1 MTRRTLIISISSL
14 GAVALVAV
22 TLFAAGPGGASAHGR
37 WAGKHGWGGSAGGHA
52 AARICSDSRDARIDD
67 AVRFVEAFTNFT
79 PEQTGSWN
87 ALTTAVRNGSAKI
100 GQACETVATEGRPSQ
115 APQHLA
121 RAELALT
128 TALGVLHE
136 VKPAF
141 VDLYG
146 KLNDEQRERIDEL
159 LDRKGRY
166 RR

>member
-1 MTRRTLIISISSL
+1 MKRRTVILSISSL

-22 TLFAAGPGGASAHGR
+22 TLFAAGPGGAFAHGR
-37 WAGKHGWGGSAGGHA
+37 WASGGGWGGHG
-52 AARICSDSRDARIDD
+52 AARLCSDSRDARIDD
-67 AVRFVEAFTNFT
+67 GIRFIEAFANFT
-79 PEQTGSWN
+79 PDQTGSWD
-87 ALTTAVRNGSAKI
+87 ALTKAVKNGSAKV
-100 GQACETVATEGRPSQ
+100 GQACETVEAEGRPSQ

-128 TALGVLHE
+128 TALGVLQE

-146 KLNDEQRERIDEL
+146 KLNDEQRAQIDRL
-159 LDRKGRY
+159 LEHKGRY

>member
-1 MTRRTLIISISSL
+1 MKRRTVILSISSL

-22 TLFAAGPGGASAHGR
+22 TLFAAGPGGAFAHGK
-37 WAGKHGWGGSAGGHA
+37 WGGGHGWSGRAE
-52 AARICSDSRDARIDD
+52 ARLCSDSRDARIDD
-67 AVRFVEAFTNFT
+67 GIRFIEAFANFT

-87 ALTTAVRNGSAKI
+87 ALTTAVRNGSAKV
-100 GQACETVATEGRPSQ
+100 GQACETAEAEGRPSQ

-128 TALGVLHE
+128 TALGVLQE

-146 KLNDEQRERIDEL
+146 KLNDEQRERIDQL

-166 RR
+166 HRR

>member
-1 MTRRTLIISISSL
+1 MKRRTVILSISSL

-22 TLFAAGPGGASAHGR
+22 TLFAAGPGGAFAHGR
-37 WAGKHGWGGSAGGHA
+37 WVSGGGWGGHG
-52 AARICSDSRDARIDD
+52 AARLCSDSRDARIDD
-67 AVRFVEAFTNFT
+67 AIRFVEAFANFT

-87 ALTTAVRNGSAKI
+87 ALTTAVRNGSAKV
-100 GQACETVATEGRPSQ
+100 GEACETAEAAGRPSH

-128 TALGVLHE
+128 TALGVLQE

-146 KLNDEQRERIDEL
+146 KLNDEQRERIDDL

>member
-1 MTRRTLIISISSL
+1 MERADDGGQERQREGRT
-14 GAVALVAV
+14 G
-22 TLFAAGPGGASAHGR
+22 
-37 WAGKHGWGGSAGGHA
+37 
-52 AARICSDSRDARIDD
+52 
-67 AVRFVEAFTNFT
+67 
-79 PEQTGSWN
+79 
-87 ALTTAVRNGSAKI
+87 
-100 GQACETVATEGRPSQ
+100 CETAEAAGRPSQ

-128 TALGVLHE
+128 TALGVLQE

-146 KLNDEQRERIDEL
+146 KLNDEQRERIDDL

>member
-1 MTRRTLIISISSL
+1 MKRRTVILSVSSL

-22 TLFAAGPGGASAHGR
+22 TLFAAGPGGAFAHGR
-37 WAGKHGWGGSAGGHA
+37 WASGGGWGGHG
-52 AARICSDSRDARIDD
+52 AARLCSDSRDAHIDD
-67 AVRFVEAFTNFT
+67 AIRFVEAFANFT

-87 ALTTAVRNGSAKI
+87 ALTTAVRNGSAKV
-100 GQACETVATEGRPSQ
+100 GQACETAEAAGRPSQ

-128 TALGVLHE
+128 TALGVLQE

-146 KLNDEQRERIDEL
+146 KLNDEQRERIDDL

-166 RR
+166 HRR